1 MPTYYGSPATLAKAI
16 SRQPFQDPNQ
26 NLLTEEM
33 GFKFGVHVPYGMN
46 PLFVGRADP
55 LKALDRILTL
65 GQSRRVAVLHGPPGI
80 GKTQIA
86 VQFCH
91 TRHTNFSSVFWLNA
105 STKESIGSGFLQAAE
120 LIVGHYARLH
130 FTRPPPYARIAEKL
144 GLSGMV
150 DETGRVRSEKT
161 AVEGVKNAVMA
172 WFNLESNTKWLIV
185 YDNYDDPESFMIEE
199 FIPPGS
205 HGKIIVTS
213 RRRGCA
219 SIGEGVALNLLDNPD
234 AVDLLLRSCQISE
247 ASVSDGKCPRSTRQL
262 CNDLLT

>member
-1 MPTYYGSPATLAKAI
+1 MYVKTKREIIYAYLLWFSSYSSKGNQQTTI
-16 SRQPFQDPNQ
+16 SGPNSEFTHRG
-26 NLLTEEM
+26 N
-33 GFKFGVHVPYGMN
+33 GVQVRSTRPLWYD

-247 ASVSDGKCPRSTRQL
+247 ASVSDGKCP
-262 CNDLLT
+262 